1 MSDIKVVIEGD
12 ETPRAD
18 RVAEAERQTAHW
30 NAQAARLRA
39 EAHHNRLEAARIQ
52 VDAGLR
58 QTAAEA
64 DAARAAY
71 RNTLDAGD
79 FEGTAQAVEKLTEV
93 EVRRRELQ
101 HHEQALARTP
111 AVPADPVEAYC
122 ANRTEPTQRW
132 LREHRDWVTDPRKNA
147 KLTAVLT
154 STARSPQSMRK
165 SCPASTT
172 HCISFATNGG
182 SECELASVR
191 TNARG
196 HPVRSDHQGIDE
208 GGRCRSTPAF
218 SSVEGGGTKVGWSS
232 RPSSMCLP
240 TSRTA

>member
-1 MSDIKVVIEGD
+1 MSETMRVIIEGD
-12 ETPRAD
+12 ESPHAD

-39 EAHHNRLEAARIQ
+39 EAHHNHLEAARIR

-101 HHEQALARTP
+101 HHEQALARVP
-111 AVPADPVEAYC
+111 PPPADPFEAYC
-122 ANRTEPTQRW
+122 ARRTEPTQKW
-132 LREHRDWVTDPRKNA
+132 LREHRDWVTDPQKNA
-147 KLTAVLT
+147 RLT
-154 STARSPQSMRK
+154 SAHYAAVAERLVPDTEAYFE
-165 SCPASTT
+165 
-172 HCISFATNGG
+172 HV
-182 SECELASVR
+182 ER
-191 TNARG
+191 TIGLR
-196 HPVRSDHQGIDE
+196 D
-208 GGRCRSTPAF
+208 GGRRR
-218 SSVEGGGTKVGWSS
+218 VEAKYNVADPNTHVSGS
-232 RPSSMCLP
+232 L
-240 TSRTA
+240 SRTKRR